1 MADMTKREIL
11 AMAAMQG
18 MVSGPHFYV
27 PEPCAIPIE
36 HVPDLRE
43 QKLTQL
49 TRDAFAIADAMIQ
62 ASNGTAEGN
71 VNG

>member
-36 HVPDLRE
+36 HVPDLRGQPLLARQE
-43 QKLTQL
+43 
-49 TRDAFAIADAMIQ
+49 FARPREVAA
-62 ASNGTAEGN
+62 A
-71 VNG
+71 